1 MPDSP
6 AAKTPRA
13 QRPDNRVLVL
23 FGATGDLA
31 KRKLYPGFFHL
42 MLAGLM
48 PEDFRIIGSGRH
60 SPGSDDE
67 FREKIHDALTEFG
80 RKELTDDTWDE
91 FSKRLSFVVSS
102 ADDGEDLA
110 KAVTAA
116 EDEIGAEG
124 ERLVYLSVPPSA
136 MGDMVGMLGETGIA
150 KDAALVIEKPF
161 GHDVASAKELNA
173 ALHETLR
180 EDQIFRIDHFLGKEA
195 AQNILAFRFANGLF
209 EPIWNRDHVA
219 YVQID
224 VPEKLTIEGR
234 AGFYEGTGAFRDMIV
249 THLLQLLG
257 FVALEPPVALTADAL
272 HAERTKLFQSLRPLD
287 PEQVVLGQYEGYRD
301 EEDVADDS
309 DVETFVALEAHVD
322 NWRWQ
327 GVPFYLRTGKAL
339 AEGRRTVTVGFRE
352 PPMRMFPLY
361 GKAGE
366 DDGYPGGDAA
376 DGTATDD
383 GGRGGVDRGHRAR
396 PNEIVFELSE
406 EPTVSIELLA
416 KVPGPTMELA
426 GAALTLDVDQDFYG
440 EHGLEAYERLLHDV
454 MKGDHTLFTK
464 AEEIERL
471 WEVCAPALDAA
482 GADGRTPLP
491 YAQGSWGPEEATEL
505 PRPRG
510 WRLPDTDA

>member
-6 AAKTPRA
+6 ST
-13 QRPDNRVLVL
+13 QRPKNRVLVL

-67 FREKIHDALTEFG
+67 FRERIHDALQEFG
-80 RKELTDDTWDE
+80 RKELTDETWEE

-110 KAVTAA
+110 QAVKDA
-116 EDEIGAEG
+116 EEEIGADG
-124 ERLVYLSVPPSA
+124 DRLVYLSVPPSA
-136 MGDMVGMLGETGIA
+136 MGDMVGMLGKTGIA
-150 KDAALVIEKPF
+150 QDAALVIEKPF
-161 GHDVASAKELNA
+161 GHDVQSAKELNA
-173 ALHETLR
+173 ALHETVD
-180 EDQIFRIDHFLGKEA
+180 EEQIYRIDHFLGKEA

-234 AGFYEGTGAFRDMIV
+234 ASFYEGTGAFRDMIT

-272 HAERTKLFQSLRPLD
+272 HAERAKLFQSLRPLD

-301 EEDVADDS
+301 EEGVADDS

-322 NWRWQ
+322 NWRWT
-327 GVPFYLRTGKAL
+327 GVPFFLRTGKAL
-339 AEGRRTVTVGFRE
+339 ADGRRTVTVGFRE
-352 PPMRMFPLY
+352 PPLRMFPLHRD
-361 GKAGE
+361 ADGE
-366 DDGYPGGDAA
+366 PVDPDEDGYPGG
-376 DGTATDD
+376 TA
-383 GGRGGVDRGHRAR
+383 GVGPRAR

-406 EPTVSIELLA
+406 EPSVSIEVLA
-416 KVPGPTMELA
+416 KVPGPTLDLG
-426 GAALTLDVDQDFYG
+426 GATFRLDVDQDFYG
-440 EHGLEAYERLLHDV
+440 QHGLEAYERLLHDV
-454 MKGDHTLFTK
+454 MKGDHTLFTR

-471 WEVCAPALDAA
+471 WEVCAPALDPA
-482 GADGRTPLP
+482 GEGGRSPLP
-491 YAQGSWGPEEATEL
+491 YAQGSWGPQEAIDL
-505 PRPRG
+505 PHPRG
-510 WRLPDTDA
+510 WRLPDDAS